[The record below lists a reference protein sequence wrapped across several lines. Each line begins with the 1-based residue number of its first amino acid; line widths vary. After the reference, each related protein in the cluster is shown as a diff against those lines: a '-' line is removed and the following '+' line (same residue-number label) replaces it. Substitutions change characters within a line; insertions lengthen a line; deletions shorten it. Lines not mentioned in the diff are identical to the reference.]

1 MIPLEIRP
9 LTSLDQEGLREL
21 MSGYVTTQRYA
32 VQKQETD
39 AVTTFT
45 LTLQPLPQP
54 YSKNYWDSLSE
65 DDLGRYADLLAE
77 GFSLG
82 AYQEGE
88 WVGVALAEAQPW
100 NRMLNVWEL
109 HVHPQHRGAGIG
121 RRLVDELAVRA
132 RAAGLRALAVET
144 QNTNVAAVRFY
155 RGVGFAIEGID
166 LSYYTNTDMEDGEV
180 AIFLKRKLP

>member
-1 MIPLEIRP
+1 MISLEIRP
-9 LTSLDQEGLREL
+9 LTRLDRERLREL
-21 MSGYVTTQRYA
+21 MGGYVTTQHYA
-32 VQKQETD
+32 VQKQEGD
-39 AVTTFT
+39 AATTIT
-45 LTLQPLPQP
+45 LTLQLLPQP

-65 DDLGRYADLLAE
+65 DDLGRYAAFLRE

-82 AYQEGE
+82 AYLNGD

-100 NRMLNVWEL
+100 NRVLNVWEL
-109 HVHPQHRGAGIG
+109 HVHPRQRGAGIG
-121 RRLVDELAVRA
+121 RRLMDELADRA

-144 QNTNVAAVRFY
+144 QNTNVAAIRFY
-155 RGVGFAIEGID
+155 RSAGFAIEGID